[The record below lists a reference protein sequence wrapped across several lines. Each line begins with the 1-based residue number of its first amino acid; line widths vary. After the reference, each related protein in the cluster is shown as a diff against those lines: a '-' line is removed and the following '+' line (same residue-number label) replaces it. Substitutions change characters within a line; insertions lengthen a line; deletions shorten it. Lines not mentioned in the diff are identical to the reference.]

1 MKTSILEKS
10 EREKS
15 ILYKE
20 FEMQFEQMAAYQ
32 NLMRIA
38 SHKLEILEKAL
49 NKMGLDM
56 VEYSTPSFEPFTMT
70 KERNLYDKI
79 IINVTA
85 EKKEFGRFRFLTFRG
100 YNSKGAGLNKNSLD
114 TKAKK
119 MGTIFSEAVNAKC
132 SINPFSLEMG
142 KGNNAPRVLITMIV
156 S

>member
-10 EREKS
+10 ETEKS
-15 ILYKE
+15 ILNKE

-38 SHKLEILEKAL
+38 SHKLEILEKEL
-49 NKMGLDM
+49 NKMGLNM
-56 VEYSTPSFEPFTMT
+56 TAYKAPSFEPFTMM

-79 IINVTA
+79 IIDVTA
-85 EKKEFGRFRFLTFRG
+85 EKKEGGKFRFLTFRG
-100 YNSKGAGLNKNSLD
+100 YNSKGAGLNKNALD
-114 TKAKK
+114 TKATK
-119 MGTIFSEAVNAKC
+119 MEAALNKAVNAKC

-142 KGNNAPRVLITMIV
+142 KRDGVPRVLITMTV